1 MVSQHR
7 EGDIIMS
14 KNSKI
19 QNYAIQFLL
28 SQNKSIQE
36 IALELDI
43 PEKQV
48 TSVAEKTHP
57 SGEDTQIKT
66 STSKAGK
73 SKSKDLMITETAGKG
88 TKNVAIMT
96 KEASELNDHLRNKTP
111 TKKPR
116 NFDGAI
122 FRPNGE

>member
-1 MVSQHR
+1 MPKT
-7 EGDIIMS
+7 S
-14 KNSKI
+14 KV

-28 SQNKSIQE
+28 SQNKSIEE
-36 IALELDI
+36 IALELNI
-43 PEKQV
+43 SEKQV
-48 TSVAEKTHP
+48 SNVIEKNYP
-57 SGEDTQIKT
+57 SSTDESSIKT

-96 KEASELNDHLRNKTP
+96 KEASELNDHLRNKAP
-111 TKKPR
+111 AKQPR
-116 NFDGAI
+116 NFDKAI